1 MKIMKRLWIVL
12 LAGMVMLSSG
22 CSTGGTDNE
31 TQENAA
37 NDEKVVTALVST
49 DIKPEE
55 ADTISGDSICF
66 QMLEMIYEPLVRYG
80 EGGKIEPALA
90 RDWEI
95 SEDGKEY
102 TFYLREDVKFSDGTD
117 FNADNVLFN
126 VQRWGEQKTFSANLL
141 DVQKKDDYTVTF
153 FFDEVAYP
161 VLTEFTYPRPYRMLG
176 ENGVDQEGVYQ
187 SMIGTGQ
194 WMIESYE
201 SNQEVILVPNP
212 YYYGDSP
219 KIDKVIFRLVQ
230 DGQSRTM
237 AMQSQEADICFAD
250 IPSENRSVVEA
261 DDHLSVLECNPTQSF
276 YLILNYE
283 NEMLQD
289 ERVRQALNYA
299 TDRESIV
306 NDLLD
311 GAGTPAEGLFPPGTP
326 YVTKENSPGY
336 EYDPE
341 KASQLLKDAGYED
354 SDGDGILEKDGQKL
368 SLKLVFQTEE
378 YANWKSICEYLQS
391 EYASIGIEVEL
402 NQLESAGY
410 YDAIWTTR
418 DYDMVI
424 YRTYEDSWNPHGFLE
439 SMFVQTEGNPAVSW
453 YDEEISGEIQKVLKT
468 MDENGRTEL
477 YHQILTQMHDKA
489 VCVPLYYPSREYVYN
504 NRLSSVEAAATSY
517 EGIIWSS
524 LEISDS

>member
-176 ENGVDQEGVYQ
+176 ENGVDQEGCLLY
-187 SMIGTGQ
+187 T
-194 WMIESYE
+194 
-201 SNQEVILVPNP
+201 
-212 YYYGDSP
+212 SP
-219 KIDKVIFRLVQ
+219 
-230 DGQSRTM
+230 
-237 AMQSQEADICFAD
+237 
-250 IPSENRSVVEA
+250 
-261 DDHLSVLECNPTQSF
+261 
-276 YLILNYE
+276 
-283 NEMLQD
+283 
-289 ERVRQALNYA
+289 
-299 TDRESIV
+299 
-306 NDLLD
+306 
-311 GAGTPAEGLFPPGTP
+311 
-326 YVTKENSPGY
+326 SP
-336 EYDPE
+336 
-341 KASQLLKDAGYED
+341 
-354 SDGDGILEKDGQKL
+354 
-368 SLKLVFQTEE
+368 
-378 YANWKSICEYLQS
+378 
-391 EYASIGIEVEL
+391 
-402 NQLESAGY
+402 
-410 YDAIWTTR
+410 R
-418 DYDMVI
+418 D
-424 YRTYEDSWNPHGFLE
+424 
-439 SMFVQTEGNPAVSW
+439 
-453 YDEEISGEIQKVLKT
+453 
-468 MDENGRTEL
+468 
-477 YHQILTQMHDKA
+477 
-489 VCVPLYYPSREYVYN
+489 
-504 NRLSSVEAAATSY
+504 
-517 EGIIWSS
+517 
-524 LEISDS
+524 